1 MAGLQ
6 AQLLSQL
13 SGALTLPAALR
24 CLGYLRRMGAPHALS
39 EPQLRVAFLRGRSA
53 HLAAA
58 EAALPRDTPVSY
70 LLKYIE
76 LCRVHWYAQCTY
88 DLGRGKHAELCTGTR
103 RVRTWC
109 VRALARAERSVPALA
124 AVYYGHLYRFPTTT
138 STGLL
143 RPPLPV
149 YYGHLYRFPTATSTG
164 VLWPPLPT
172 PRYDAT
178 TQYRTL
184 FASDESPHPPAAARA
199 PFAPRRLAPAPTYAR
214 VLPRSADAP
223 PGALLALRGDDGV
236 TQLVAVPPSKA
247 AGDAMTIQL
256 VSCCL
261 SRPDPEPS
269 PTP

>member
-149 YYGHLYRFPTATSTG
+149 SYDHLYRFTTATSTG
-164 VLWPPLPT
+164 LLRPSLPVYYGHFYRCT
-172 PRYDAT
+172 MAT
-178 TQYRTL
+178 STHAQV
-184 FASDESPHPPAAARA
+184 
-199 PFAPRRLAPAPTYAR
+199 RRHY
-214 VLPRSADAP
+214 
-223 PGALLALRGDDGV
+223 
-236 TQLVAVPPSKA
+236 AVPH
-247 AGDAMTIQL
+247 TL
-256 VSCCL
+256 RV
-261 SRPDPEPS
+261 R
-269 PTP
+269 